1 MMPYALKENNSHG
14 SAVLTSKYMQ
24 NLAETVNTELDKL
37 ATELQLPKKHFAK
50 IETDVHPLVISAARK
65 FRILAQPV
73 RKFADEIQTAHL
85 GISGNRYGR
94 CDVKL
99 SKPVM
104 WASAKPDTSGLQ
116 CLAFLNLDMHSVYN
130 MSVENPWNPEN
141 CIGVSNALE
150 NDLQH
155 EDRKQAWLPFSRGRR
170 RLNMRKAMS
179 LTRVLARYVTINNS
193 PIDPKTVDNLAQK
206 MLDVYK
212 PMQMYEANDIESMR
226 KMYTKYSSDTP
237 GSCMDSTHGFY
248 MDRPAQPV
256 DWYALCP
263 NTRGFYVSRG
273 DTVLARTIVNLNQ
286 KDDKWYYTRIYGNRD
301 VYTQELEKR
310 LRDIDIVRA
319 DSPKQ
324 AEIRTSVKDV
334 MFEIPPA
341 THGDN
346 VACPFPYYD
355 FVPAQSVWIMQD
367 IDAKGEKVIRCWLR
381 PNGSI
386 PDNRKWVIPNVASTN
401 GAHVFGECDEY
412 ANCSSC
418 DHEIYL
424 PDDDYLRAANGTIFC
439 EDNCAADS
447 DYIRWQTSDNCEW
460 RPFSRDNGGISC
472 VYDPTVFSNAEAA
485 IRSGE
490 GVFFYWHPWA
500 DTEGVCMRSRWA
512 NDAEWGM
519 TTSITLPLYLTNPIT
534 GRPYRDNETVRT
546 CFSHQYKK
554 CFGNYQELTAN
565 GLAPKFISI
574 QGTRKRFVKAE
585 NLVHGERDLRDFV
598 KINKSKISKW
608 DITGYEAGQVSN
620 LFANAYR
627 NFIGTDNA
635 LGCAETNQGVI
646 LIDKPLKLTT
656 N

>member
-1 MMPYALKENNSHG
+1 MPYALKETSVRG
-14 SAVLTSKYMQ
+14 SQVLTSKYMQ
-24 NLAETVNTELDKL
+24 NLAETVNTELDNI
-37 ATELQLPKKHFAK
+37 ATELQLPKGHFAK
-50 IETDVHPLVISAARK
+50 VSTDVHPLVISAARK

-73 RKFADEIQTAHL
+73 RKFADEIQNAHL
-85 GISGNRYGR
+85 GMSGNRYGR
-94 CDVKL
+94 CEVKL
-99 SKPVM
+99 SKPIM

-116 CLAFLNLDMHSVYN
+116 CIAFLNLDMHSVYN
-130 MSVENPWNPEN
+130 MSAENPWTPDN

-150 NDLQH
+150 KDLQH

-170 RLNMRKAMS
+170 RLNVRKSMS
-179 LTRVLARYVTINNS
+179 LTRVLARYVTINNN

-248 MDRPAQPV
+248 MDRPTQPV

-263 NTRGFYVSRG
+263 NTKGYYVCRG

-286 KDDKWYYTRIYGNRD
+286 KDNKWYYTRIYATRD
-301 VYTQELEKR
+301 VYTDELKNR

-319 DSPKQ
+319 DSPLQ
-324 AEIRTSVKDV
+324 LEIKTSVKDV

-341 THGDN
+341 KSGDN

-355 FVPAQSVWIMQD
+355 FVPASSIWIMQD

-381 PNGSI
+381 PNGSQ
-386 PDNRKWVIPNVASTN
+386 PENRKWVMPNVSSTN
-401 GAHVFGECDEY
+401 GSHVFGECDEY
-412 ANCSSC
+412 AHCSNC
-418 DHEIYL
+418 DHELYL
-424 PDDDYLRAANGTIFC
+424 HDDDYLRTTDGTIFC
-439 EDNCAADS
+439 EENCAAER

-460 RPFSRDNGGISC
+460 RPLSSYDTNSGGISC
-472 VYDPTVFSNAEAA
+472 VYDPTIFSNTEAA
-485 IRSGE
+485 MRSGE
-490 GVFFYWHPWA
+490 GIFFYWHPWA

-519 TTSITLPLYLTNPIT
+519 TTSITLPLHLTNPVT
-534 GRPYRDNETVRT
+534 GNPYRGNETVRT
-546 CFSHQYKK
+546 CFSHQYRN
-554 CFGNYQELTAN
+554 CFGGYQELTVN
-565 GLAPKFISI
+565 GLAPKFLSI
-574 QGTRKRFVKAE
+574 QGTLKRGDYSC
-585 NLVHGERDLRDFV
+585 NTSNHDFV

-627 NFIGTDNA
+627 DFIGTDNA

-646 LIDKPLKLTT
+646 LIDNKL
-656 N
+656 NN